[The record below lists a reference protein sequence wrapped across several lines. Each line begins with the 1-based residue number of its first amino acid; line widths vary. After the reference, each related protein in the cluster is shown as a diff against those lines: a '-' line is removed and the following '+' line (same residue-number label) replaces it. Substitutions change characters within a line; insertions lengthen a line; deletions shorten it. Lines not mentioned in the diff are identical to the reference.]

1 MEQVPVAFKPYRASA
16 SAGSDIAKSH
26 VQLNA
31 GENSGLRMKGV
42 KQWLRTGFLAAMAVG
57 GWCVLSP
64 LTPPPGAAPQPA
76 PPAKTSPTPSTPERH
91 EYTLLFTGDVM
102 LSRSVGSRME
112 TQKDWSLPFHLI
124 ADTLRNADLRYCNL
138 ECPVSDCGHN
148 LHHLY
153 SFRADPRALEGLKT
167 AGFNVVSQANN
178 HTYDWGAEAL
188 LDSLERLRAA
198 GIQPVGAGQ
207 NILAAHYPL
216 LVNVAGLR
224 IAFLAYVDIDP
235 KEAAAGV
242 DRPGV
247 AWLDPAQALADIR
260 FARSLA
266 DLVIVCPHWGVEY
279 ASKPASNQ
287 VELAHQMIDAGAD
300 IIVGSHPHVVQP
312 LEEYHDHWIAYSL
325 GNFVF
330 DQQDS
335 ATHRGLMLRVTV
347 RDKQIAD
354 VLPIPIKI
362 NSSFQ
367 ASLVPMDERPRRATL
382 AARSAVAPHTSE

>member
-1 MEQVPVAFKPYRASA
+1 MK
-16 SAGSDIAKSH
+16 GMKH
-26 VQLNA
+26 
-31 GENSGLRMKGV
+31 GLRM
-42 KQWLRTGFLAAMAVG
+42 GFLAAMAVG

-64 LTPPPGAAPQPA
+64 LTPPQDAAPTQTSS
-76 PPAKTSPTPSTPERH
+76 AKTPAAPTAPERR

-102 LSRSVGSRME
+102 LSRAVGSRMAA
-112 TQKDWSLPFHLI
+112 QKDWSLPFHLI
-124 ADTLRNADLRYCNL
+124 ADTLRSADLRYCNL
-138 ECPVSDCGHN
+138 ECPVSDRGRN

-153 SFRADPRALEGLKT
+153 SFRADPRAIEGLRAT
-167 AGFNVVSQANN
+167 GFNVVSQANN
-178 HTYDWGAEAL
+178 HAYDWGPEAL

-198 GIQPVGAGQ
+198 GVRPVGAGQ

-216 LVNVAGLR
+216 LVHVGGLR

-247 AWLDPAQALADIR
+247 AWLDPAQTLADIR
-260 FARSLA
+260 FARPLA

-279 ASKPASNQ
+279 AFKPTRGQ
-287 VELAHQMIDAGAD
+287 VELSHQMIDAGAD
-300 IIVGSHPHVVQP
+300 MIVGSHPHVVQP
-312 LEEYHDHWIAYSL
+312 LEKYHDHWIAYSL

-330 DQQDS
+330 DQQNP
-335 ATHRGLMLRVTV
+335 AAHRGLMLRVTV

-354 VLPIPIKI
+354 VLPIDIKI

-367 ASLVPMDERPRRATL
+367 AALAPDTSRPAKPLLAERKPTFL
-382 AARSAVAPHTSE
+382 SAP

>member
-1 MEQVPVAFKPYRASA
+1 MKQ
-16 SAGSDIAKSH
+16 
-26 VQLNA
+26 
-31 GENSGLRMKGV
+31 GLLM
-42 KQWLRTGFLAAMAVG
+42 GFLAAMAVVW
-57 GWCVLSP
+57 WCVLKP
-64 LTPPPGAAPQPA
+64 LASSQDAMPA
-76 PPAKTSPTPSTPERH
+76 PASSAEINATPSAQEKR

-102 LSRSVGSRME
+102 LSRAVGWRMAA
-112 TQKDWSLPFHLI
+112 QKDWSLPFRLI
-124 ADTLRNADLRYCNL
+124 ADALRNADLRYCNL
-138 ECPVSDCGHN
+138 ECPVSDRGRN

-153 SFRADPRALEGLKT
+153 SFRADPQAIEGLKA

-178 HTYDWGAEAL
+178 HAYDWGPEAL
-188 LDSLERLRAA
+188 VDSLERLRAA

-216 LVNVAGLR
+216 LVRVGGLR

-260 FARSLA
+260 FARPLA

-279 ASKPASNQ
+279 ALKPTRDQ
-287 VELAHQMIDAGAD
+287 VELAHQMIEAGAD
-300 IIVGSHPHVVQP
+300 VIVGSHPHVVQP
-312 LEEYHDHWIAYSL
+312 LEKYHDRWIAYSL

-335 ATHRGLMLRVTV
+335 ATHRGLMLKATV
-347 RDKQIAD
+347 RDKHIIDVTPISIA
-354 VLPIPIKI
+354 I
-362 NSSFQ
+362 NSRFQ
-367 ASLVPMDERPRRATL
+367 AILTPAAEHPPSPLL
-382 AARSAVAPHTSE
+382 ADRKPALPSAP

>member
-1 MEQVPVAFKPYRASA
+1 MPRHRRHLRRKP
-16 SAGSDIAKSH
+16 
-26 VQLNA
+26 L
-31 GENSGLRMKGV
+31 LR
-42 KQWLRTGFLAAMAVG
+42 R
-57 GWCVLSP
+57 
-64 LTPPPGAAPQPA
+64 A
-76 PPAKTSPTPSTPERH
+76 PPERR

-102 LSRSVGSRME
+102 LSRAVGSRME
-112 TQKDWSLPFHLI
+112 AQKDWSLPFRLI
-124 ADTLRNADLRYCNL
+124 ADTLRSADLRYCNL
-138 ECPVSDCGHN
+138 ECPVSDRGRN

-153 SFRADPRALEGLKT
+153 SFRADPRAIEGLKA

-178 HTYDWGAEAL
+178 HTYDWGPEAL

-216 LVNVAGLR
+216 LVNVGGLR

-260 FARSLA
+260 FARPLA

-279 ASKPASNQ
+279 ALKPTRDQ

-300 IIVGSHPHVVQP
+300 MIVGSHPHVVQP
-312 LEEYHDHWIAYSL
+312 LEKYHDHWIAYSL

-330 DQQDS
+330 DQQDP

-347 RDKQIAD
+347 RDKQIAE
-354 VLPIPIKI
+354 VLPIAIKI

-367 ASLVPMDERPRRATL
+367 AALAPEDDRSAQPIL
-382 AARSAVAPHTSE
+382 AAKSPASLHAGE